1 MRLTFEELQ
10 EAFVSEQITLDQFI
24 QVLIDNFGAK
34 KTRKIIRK
42 NMELAIKKDTHGSA
56 GNAST

>member
-24 QVLIDNFGAK
+24 QVLIENFGAK

-42 NMELAIKKDTHGSA
+42 NLELAIQKDTHGSA
-56 GNAST
+56 